1 MSTSEL
7 ITPHHLTRKAIIYIR
22 QSSPHQV
29 LTNQESLRLQYA
41 LRERA
46 LELGWRTEEIEII
59 DGDLGLSGAATHY
72 REGFK
77 ELLARVTLGAVG
89 IILSVE
95 VQRLSRNCSDWYPL
109 LDLCGYKHC
118 LIADRE
124 GVYDP
129 GTPNG
134 RLLLG
139 LKGQLSEMELYTL
152 RARMTA
158 GLLNKAQRGELALSL
173 PVGLVRDADG
183 VVRKEPNLEVQQ
195 RLELVFAT
203 FLQRRSASKVLQVLN
218 ERQLRLPR
226 RNRFGDVVWK
236 VPTVSAILAIL
247 KNPAYAGAF
256 VYGRTRTIRTGAGPR
271 QASQTKLPLE
281 QWRIRVNDKY
291 PAYISW
297 ETYEQI
303 QAMLKDNYAEY
314 DRNKTRG
321 IPRPGAA
328 LLQGLVYCGACG
340 HKMVVQYKAGTR
352 YLCNYLRQQYRVPVC
367 QYIPADPVDAQVVA
381 AFFAAL
387 SSVELDAYQRALAAQ
402 QQTEVASERARTQQL
417 HRLRYQA
424 ALAQRQFEHVDPAN
438 RLVAAELERRWETAL
453 RDLRQAE
460 EAAQQRAQTPA
471 GPDTLPAELREALTA
486 LGQKLP
492 QLWSTPILARA
503 QKKALLRCLLDKV
516 VIHRVGRDRVHLRLV
531 WRGGEVTIYDIPITV
546 GSLAEL
552 SSGQELE
559 ARVLQLHA
567 AGQSDHEIAQA
578 LTAAGLRSPLRQ
590 ELLVSTVKGLRLKH
604 RRFITCHQ
612 SHPRHIGGFLTVPQ
626 LAQRLDLS
634 VHWFYDRIHNGQIRL
649 QKDPATGLFLFPD
662 HPTTLDRLARLR
674 AGHLQHVGFG
684 KEYQDA

>member
-1 MSTSEL
+1 
-7 ITPHHLTRKAIIYIR
+7 
-22 QSSPHQV
+22 
-29 LTNQESLRLQYA
+29 
-41 LRERA
+41 
-46 LELGWRTEEIEII
+46 
-59 DGDLGLSGAATHY
+59 
-72 REGFK
+72 
-77 ELLARVTLGAVG
+77 
-89 IILSVE
+89 
-95 VQRLSRNCSDWYPL
+95 
-109 LDLCGYKHC
+109 
-118 LIADRE
+118 
-124 GVYDP
+124 
-129 GTPNG
+129 
-134 RLLLG
+134 
-139 LKGQLSEMELYTL
+139 MELYTL

-402 QQTEVASERARTQQL
+402 QQTEAASERARTQQL

-531 WRGGEVTIYDIPITV
+531 WRGGEVTIYDVPITV

-567 AGQSDHEIAQA
+567 AGKSDHEIAQE
-578 LTAAGLRSPLRQ
+578 LTAAGFRSPLRQ

-662 HPTTLDRLARLR
+662 HPTTLDRLAQLR

>member
-1 MSTSEL
+1 
-7 ITPHHLTRKAIIYIR
+7 
-22 QSSPHQV
+22 
-29 LTNQESLRLQYA
+29 
-41 LRERA
+41 
-46 LELGWRTEEIEII
+46 
-59 DGDLGLSGAATHY
+59 
-72 REGFK
+72 
-77 ELLARVTLGAVG
+77 
-89 IILSVE
+89 
-95 VQRLSRNCSDWYPL
+95 
-109 LDLCGYKHC
+109 
-118 LIADRE
+118 
-124 GVYDP
+124 
-129 GTPNG
+129 
-134 RLLLG
+134 
-139 LKGQLSEMELYTL
+139 
-152 RARMTA
+152 
-158 GLLNKAQRGELALSL
+158 
-173 PVGLVRDADG
+173 
-183 VVRKEPNLEVQQ
+183 
-195 RLELVFAT
+195 
-203 FLQRRSASKVLQVLN
+203 
-218 ERQLRLPR
+218 
-226 RNRFGDVVWK
+226 
-236 VPTVSAILAIL
+236 
-247 KNPAYAGAF
+247 
-256 VYGRTRTIRTGAGPR
+256 
-271 QASQTKLPLE
+271 
-281 QWRIRVNDKY
+281 
-291 PAYISW
+291 
-297 ETYEQI
+297 
-303 QAMLKDNYAEY
+303 
-314 DRNKTRG
+314 
-321 IPRPGAA
+321 
-328 LLQGLVYCGACG
+328 
-340 HKMVVQYKAGTR
+340 
-352 YLCNYLRQQYRVPVC
+352 
-367 QYIPADPVDAQVVA
+367 VVA

-402 QQTEVASERARTQQL
+402 QQTEAASERARTQQL

-460 EAAQQRAQTPA
+460 EAAQQRAQTQA

-503 QKKALLRCLLDKV
+503 QQKALLRCLLDKV

-578 LTAAGLRSPLRQ
+578 LTAAGFRSPLRQ

-662 HPTTLDRLARLR
+662 HPTTLDRLAQLR